1 MFEDAMPPTTIAT
14 AGEKRAATEHATLS
28 YDALATIVDASN
40 DAVIAESLDGEILMW
55 SAGAERMLGF
65 TAAEAIGA
73 RIDRLLREEST
84 LPRADF
90 ATKFASGD
98 AIAPFEALFQR
109 KDGERVPVS
118 VTVKGLYDAAGTL
131 VGVTHIARDL
141 GELKAGQARIA
152 RMNRGYAILRAIN
165 AAIVRIRDRSEL
177 LEEACRIAVAH
188 GGFPMAW
195 VGSVGIAREDP
206 VVVLAHAGD
215 ERGFLSRVRFIL
227 DRNAAGGRGIAVAA
241 IVDNRT
247 AVDNDIASNH
257 ALGDIRD
264 EYLSRGYRAAA
275 ALPLRVDGKPIGAL
289 VLHAPRP
296 NFFTQDEIKLLEEF
310 AADVALGMAVVDK
323 SKQAEYLAYNDPLTG
338 LPNRVRFLERI
349 AMHANDNPH
358 GAAEFGVMLL
368 DLDRFRSINDTHGP
382 AAGDEALR
390 TVAKRLR
397 AAAPGGDP
405 PARIGADAFGL
416 LLTGLRDG
424 AQAAQAVER
433 ILAQTFNAPITF
445 EGVSFRLSAKAGI
458 ALHPAHG
465 RDAGT
470 LFRNAE
476 AAREMATASPDP
488 FLIYAADMHAEMS
501 LWLATANR
509 LRYGVEEKQFVV
521 HYQPKVDAVT
531 RTMVSAEALLRW
543 NDPENG
549 LVSTQQFVA
558 LLEET
563 GLIVDTGRFVLRRV
577 LEDIARW
584 RAKGL
589 APPRIAVNVSAV
601 QLRREGFF
609 GELADVVSAAGGRA
623 AGVDVE
629 ITESAL
635 LSDIAD
641 TIHKLKKIRKLGV
654 EIAIDD
660 FGTGYSS
667 LNYLARLPVSTLKI
681 DRSFLTDLPGNAE
694 GLTIVSSIISLAH
707 ALHFKVVAEGVET
720 EAQARLL
727 RDLSC
732 DQMQGFLFH
741 GALTTDRFEA
751 LIPRA

>member
-1 MFEDAMPPTTIAT
+1 MPPTTIAS
-14 AGEKRAATEHATLS
+14 AGEKRAATEQAALS

-40 DAVIAESLDGEILMW
+40 DAIISESLDGRILIW

-65 TAAEAIGA
+65 TAAEAIGE
-73 RIDRLLREEST
+73 RIDRLLREESA

-98 AIAPFEALFQR
+98 AIAPFEALFHR

-131 VGVTHIARDL
+131 VGVTRIARDV
-141 GELKAGQARIA
+141 GERKAAQARIA
-152 RMNRGYAILRAIN
+152 RMNRGYEILRAIN

-177 LEEACRIAVAH
+177 LEEACRIAVAQ
-188 GGFPMAW
+188 GGFRMAW
-195 VGSVGIAREDP
+195 VGLVGIARDDP

-227 DRNAAGGRGIAVAA
+227 DRNAPGERSVAVAA

-247 AVDNDIASNH
+247 AVDNDIESNH
-257 ALGDIRD
+257 GLGDIRD
-264 EYLSRGYRAAA
+264 ECLARGYRAAA

-289 VLHAPRP
+289 VVYAPRP
-296 NFFTQDEIKLLEEF
+296 DFFTQDEIKLLEEF
-310 AADVALGMAVVDK
+310 AADVALGMAFVDK

-349 AMHANDNPH
+349 AMHANDTPH
-358 GAAEFGVMLL
+358 GIAEFGVMLL

-390 TVAKRLR
+390 TVAKRLHT
-397 AAAPGGDP
+397 AAPGAEP

-424 AQAAQAVER
+424 AQAAQAAER
-433 ILAQTFNAPITF
+433 VLTQTFNAPVTF

-476 AAREMATASPDP
+476 AAREMATASPEP

-509 LRYGVEEKQFVV
+509 LRCGVEEKQFVV

-563 GLIVDTGRFVLRRV
+563 GLIVDTGRFVLLRV

-681 DRSFLTDLPGNAE
+681 DRSFLIDLPGNAE

>member
-1 MFEDAMPPTTIAT
+1 MPQTSTAI
-14 AGEKRAATEHATLS
+14 AGEKRNATDRASLS
-28 YDALATIVDASN
+28 YDALATIVDASD
-40 DAVIAESLDGEILMW
+40 DAIISESLAGEILIW

-65 TAAEAIGA
+65 TATEAIGD
-73 RIDRLLREEST
+73 RVDRLLREEST
-84 LPRADF
+84 LPRAAF
-90 ATKFASGD
+90 ATRFASGD
-98 AIAPFEALFQR
+98 AVAPFDAVFHR
-109 KDGERVPVS
+109 KDGESVPVS
-118 VTVKGLYDAAGTL
+118 VTLKGLYDASGAL
-131 VGVTHIARDL
+131 VGVTRIARDV
-141 GELKAGQARIA
+141 GEQKAAEARIG

-177 LEEACRIAVAH
+177 LEEACRVAVAQ
-188 GGFPMAW
+188 GGFRMAW
-195 VGSVGIAREDP
+195 AGSVGIAREDP

-227 DRNAAGGRGIAVAA
+227 DRNAPGERSVAVAA
-241 IVDNRT
+241 IADNRT
-247 AVDNDIASNH
+247 AVDNDIESNP

-264 EYLSRGYRAAA
+264 ECLARGYRAAA
-275 ALPLRVDGKPIGAL
+275 ALPLRLDGKPIGAL
-289 VLHAPRP
+289 VLYAPRP
-296 NFFTQDEIKLLEEF
+296 DFFTPDEIKLLEEF
-310 AADVALGMAVVDK
+310 AADVALGMAFVDK

-338 LPNRVRFLERI
+338 LPNRVRFLDRI
-349 AMHANDNPH
+349 AMHANGTIDRS
-358 GAAEFGVMLL
+358 AQFGVMLL
-368 DLDRFRSINDTHGP
+368 DLDRFRSLNDTYGP
-382 AAGDEALR
+382 AAGDEALC
-390 TVAKRLR
+390 TVGRRLR
-397 AAAPGGDP
+397 AAAPSTEP

-416 LLTGLRDG
+416 LFTGIRDG
-424 AQAAQAVER
+424 AHAAQTVER
-433 ILAQTFNAPITF
+433 ILTQTFSAPITF

-458 ALHPAHG
+458 ALYPAHG
-465 RDAGT
+465 EDAGT

-476 AAREMATASPDP
+476 AAREMATASPEQ
-488 FLIYAADMHAEMS
+488 FLIYAPDMHAEMS
-501 LWLATANR
+501 LWLATENR
-509 LRYGVEEKQFVV
+509 LRYGIEEKQFVV

-531 RTMVSAEALLRW
+531 RIVVGAEALLRW

-563 GLIVDTGRFVLRRV
+563 GLIVDTGRFVLLRV

-584 RAKGL
+584 RSKGL

-601 QLRREGFF
+601 QLRRGGFLS
-609 GELADVVSAAGGRA
+609 ELSDVVSAAGGHA

-635 LSDIAD
+635 LSDAPD
-641 TIHKLKKIRKLGV
+641 TIDKLKEIRDLGV

-681 DRSFLTDLPGNAE
+681 DRSFLVDLPTKAE

-707 ALHFKVVAEGVET
+707 ALKFKVVAEGVET
-720 EAQARLL
+720 EDQARLL

-732 DQMQGFLFH
+732 DQLQGFLFH
-741 GALTTDRFEA
+741 GAMSGDRFEA
-751 LIPRA
+751 LMPRA

>member
-1 MFEDAMPPTTIAT
+1 MPDIAV
-14 AGEKRAATEHATLS
+14 E
-28 YDALATIVDASN
+28 AL
-40 DAVIAESLDGEILMW
+40 LP
-55 SAGAERMLGF
+55 
-65 TAAEAIGA
+65 
-73 RIDRLLREEST
+73 LLQPREPGWPGRQPS
-84 LPRADF
+84 PRANLP
-90 ATKFASGD
+90 ALSGD
-98 AIAPFEALFQR
+98 TIAPFESVFHR
-109 KDGERVPVS
+109 KDGEGVPVS
-118 VTVKGLYDAAGTL
+118 VTVKGLYDASGAL
-131 VGVTHIARDL
+131 VGVTRIARDV
-141 GELKAGQARIA
+141 GERKAAQARIG

-177 LEEACRIAVAH
+177 LEEACRVAVAQ
-188 GGFPMAW
+188 GGFRMAW
-195 VGSVGIAREDP
+195 VGSIGTAREDP

-215 ERGFLSRVRFIL
+215 ERGFLSRVRFLL
-227 DRNAAGGRGIAVAA
+227 DRNAPGGRNVAVAA
-241 IVDNRT
+241 IIDNRT
-247 AVDNDIASNH
+247 AVDNDIESNH
-257 ALGDIRD
+257 APGDIRD
-264 EYLSRGYRAAA
+264 VHLARGYRAAA
-275 ALPLRVDGKPIGAL
+275 ALPLRLDGKPIGAL
-289 VLHAPRP
+289 VLYASRP
-296 NFFTQDEIKLLEEF
+296 GFFTPDEIKLLEEF
-310 AADVALGMAVVDK
+310 AADVALGMAFVDK

-349 AMHANDNPH
+349 AMHAS
-358 GAAEFGVMLL
+358 GTASGAEFGVMLL

-397 AAAPGGDP
+397 AAAPDAEP

-416 LLTGLRDG
+416 LLNGLRDG
-424 AQAAQAVER
+424 AQAAQTVER
-433 ILAQTFNAPITF
+433 ILTQTFNAPIRF
-445 EGVSFRLSAKAGI
+445 EGVTFRLSAKAGI

-476 AAREMATASPDP
+476 AAREIATASPEP
-488 FLIYAADMHAEMS
+488 FLIYARDMHAELS
-501 LWLATANR
+501 LWLATENR

-521 HYQPKVDAVT
+521 HYQPKVDAAT
-531 RTMVSAEALLRW
+531 RTMVGAEALLRW

-563 GLIVDTGRFVLRRV
+563 GLIVDTGRFVLLRV

-584 RAKGL
+584 RSKGL

-601 QLRREGFF
+601 QLRRSGFF
-609 GELADVVSAAGGRA
+609 SELSDVVGAAGGHA

-635 LSDIAD
+635 LSDVAD
-641 TIHKLKKIRKLGV
+641 TIDKLKEIRKLGV

-681 DRSFLTDLPGNAE
+681 DRSFLQDLPGNAE

-707 ALHFKVVAEGVET
+707 ALKFKVVAEGVET
-720 EAQARLL
+720 EEQARLL
-727 RDLSC
+727 RGLSC
-732 DQMQGFLFH
+732 DEMQGFLFH
-741 GALTTDRFEA
+741 GVLTSDRFEA
-751 LIPRA
+751 LLPRA

>member
-1 MFEDAMPPTTIAT
+1 MFEDAMPPTTIASV
-14 AGEKRAATEHATLS
+14 GEEHAATEPVTLS
-28 YDALATIVDASN
+28 YDALATIVDASD
-40 DAVIAESLDGEILMW
+40 DAIISESLDGEILIW

-65 TAAEAIGA
+65 SAAEALGA

-84 LPRADF
+84 LSRADF

-98 AIAPFEALFQR
+98 AIAPFEAVFHR

-118 VTVKGLYDAAGTL
+118 VAVTGLYDAAGTL
-131 VGVTHIARDL
+131 VGVTRIARSV
-141 GELKAGQARIA
+141 GERKAAQARIA

-165 AAIVRIRDRSEL
+165 AAIVRIRDRTEL
-177 LEEACRIAVAH
+177 LEEACRIAVAQ
-188 GGFPMAW
+188 GGFRMAW

-206 VVVLAHAGD
+206 VVVLAHSGD

-227 DRNAAGGRGIAVAA
+227 DRNAPGGRSVAVAA

-247 AVDNDIASNH
+247 AVDNDIESNQ
-257 ALGDIRD
+257 ALGEIRD
-264 EYLSRGYRAAA
+264 ECLARGYRAVA
-275 ALPLRVDGKPIGAL
+275 ALPLRVDGQPIGAL
-289 VLHAPRP
+289 ILYAPQP
-296 NFFTQDEIKLLEEF
+296 GFFTADEIKLLEEF
-310 AADVALGMAVVDK
+310 TADVALGMAFVDK
-323 SKQAEYLAYNDPLTG
+323 SMQAEYLAHNDPLTG

-349 AMHANDNPH
+349 AMHANDTH
-358 GAAEFGVMLL
+358 GGAQFGVVVL

-382 AAGDEALR
+382 AAGDEALL
-390 TVAKRLR
+390 TVAKRLH
-397 AAAPGGDP
+397 AAAPGAEP

-416 LLTGLRDG
+416 LLTGMRDG

-433 ILAQTFNAPITF
+433 ILTQTFNAPITF
-445 EGVSFRLSAKAGI
+445 EGVTFRVSAKAGV

-476 AAREMATASPDP
+476 AAREMATASPEP
-488 FLIYAADMHAEMS
+488 FLIYAADMHAELS
-501 LWLATANR
+501 LWLATENR

-531 RTMVSAEALLRW
+531 RTIVSAEALLRW

-563 GLIVDTGRFVLRRV
+563 GLIVDTGRFVLLRV

-601 QLRREGFF
+601 QLRGGGFF
-609 GELADVVSAAGGRA
+609 AELADMVSAAGGHA
-623 AGVDVE
+623 AGIDVE

-641 TIHKLKKIRKLGV
+641 TIDKLKDIRKLGV

-694 GLTIVSSIISLAH
+694 ALTIVSSIISLAH
-707 ALHFKVVAEGVET
+707 ALNFKVVAEGVET
-720 EAQARLL
+720 EEQARLL
-727 RDLSC
+727 RDLTC

-741 GALTTDRFEA
+741 GVLPGDRFEA

>member
-1 MFEDAMPPTTIAT
+1 MFEDVMPPTSVAS
-14 AGEKRAATEHATLS
+14 AGERHDATENAALS
-28 YDALATIVDASN
+28 YDALATIVDASG
-40 DAVIAESLDGEILMW
+40 DAIISESLDGEILIW

-65 TAAEAIGA
+65 TAAEAIGERA
-73 RIDRLLREEST
+73 DRLLREESI
-84 LPRADF
+84 LPRADV

-98 AIAPFEALFQR
+98 TIAPFESVFHR
-109 KDGERVPVS
+109 KDGEGVPVS
-118 VTVKGLYDAAGTL
+118 VTVKGLYDASGAL
-131 VGVTHIARDL
+131 VGVTRIARDV
-141 GELKAGQARIA
+141 GERKAAQARIG

-177 LEEACRIAVAH
+177 LEEACRVAVAQ
-188 GGFPMAW
+188 GGFRMAW
-195 VGSVGIAREDP
+195 VGSIGTAREDP

-215 ERGFLSRVRFIL
+215 ERGFLSRVRFLL
-227 DRNAAGGRGIAVAA
+227 DRNAPGGRNVAVAA
-241 IVDNRT
+241 IIDNRT
-247 AVDNDIASNH
+247 AVDNDIESNH
-257 ALGDIRD
+257 APGDIRD
-264 EYLSRGYRAAA
+264 EHLARGYRAAA
-275 ALPLRVDGKPIGAL
+275 ALPLRLDGKPIGAL
-289 VLHAPRP
+289 VLYASRP
-296 NFFTQDEIKLLEEF
+296 GFFTPDEIKLLEEF
-310 AADVALGMAVVDK
+310 AADVALGMAFVDK

-349 AMHANDNPH
+349 AMHA
-358 GAAEFGVMLL
+358 GGTASGAEFGVMLL

-397 AAAPGGDP
+397 AAAPGAEP

-416 LLTGLRDG
+416 LLNGLRDG
-424 AQAAQAVER
+424 AQAAQTVER
-433 ILAQTFNAPITF
+433 ILTQTFNAPIRF
-445 EGVSFRLSAKAGI
+445 EGVTFRLSAKAGI

-476 AAREMATASPDP
+476 AAREIATASPEP
-488 FLIYAADMHAEMS
+488 FLIYARDMHAELS
-501 LWLATANR
+501 LWLATENR

-521 HYQPKVDAVT
+521 HYQPKVDAAT
-531 RTMVSAEALLRW
+531 RTMVGAEALLRW

-563 GLIVDTGRFVLRRV
+563 GLIVDTGRFVLLRV

-584 RAKGL
+584 RSKGL

-601 QLRREGFF
+601 QLRRGGFF
-609 GELADVVSAAGGRA
+609 SELSDVVGAAGGHA

-635 LSDIAD
+635 LSDVAD
-641 TIHKLKKIRKLGV
+641 TIDKLKEIRKLGV

-681 DRSFLTDLPGNAE
+681 DRSFLQDLPGNAE

-707 ALHFKVVAEGVET
+707 ALKFKVVAEGVET
-720 EAQARLL
+720 EEQARLL
-727 RDLSC
+727 RGLSC
-732 DQMQGFLFH
+732 DEMQGFLFH
-741 GALTTDRFEA
+741 GVLTSDRFEA
-751 LIPRA
+751 LLPRA